1 MFHLIPAPAHRLAL
15 RFAHAVR
22 KLWWQVRRPRISGCR
37 VLVFDPAGRV
47 LLIRHSYG
55 HAGWML
61 PGGGLARG
69 EAPLAGAAREVREET
84 GCGLAGAREVTVLV
98 EPLWGARNTVHLVA
112 GYTSDAPQPDGR
124 EVLIAEFFATDALP
138 DDLAGIMKRHLVEWI
153 TAAKAARPAR

>member
-1 MFHLIPAPAHRLAL
+1 MFHLIPAQVHRVAL
-15 RFAHAVR
+15 HCAHAAR

-37 VLVFDPAGRV
+37 VLVFDPSERV

-69 EAPLAGAAREVREET
+69 EAPLAAAVREVREET
-84 GCGLAGAREVTVLV
+84 GCALGDAYEVTMLV
-98 EPLWGARNTVHLVA
+98 EPLWGARNTVHIIA
-112 GYTSDAPQPDGR
+112 GQTSDAPRPDGR
-124 EVLIAEFFATDALP
+124 EVTTAAFFAPNDLP
-138 DDLAGIMKRHLVEWI
+138 EDLAGVMQRHLSDWI